1 MKILAAE
8 DSPVTR
14 RLLERTLQGWGH
26 EVVSTQS
33 GGTAWALYE
42 AGEFRLVISD
52 WQMPD
57 VDGLEL
63 CRRIRTR
70 KVKDYCYFIML
81 TARTGKANFLEG
93 MEAGV
98 DDYLTKP
105 FDTDQLKVR
114 LRVAERIL
122 GLQSDVQTLQG
133 LLPICAWCRKI
144 RDDTETWRSL
154 EDYVGSRTQAEFT
167 HSICPECSQN
177 QLDAMSAPKPDSGN
191 AKREKR

>member
-14 RLLERTLQGWGH
+14 RLLEKTLENWGH
-26 EVVSTQS
+26 EVVSTKS
-33 GGTAWALYE
+33 GLTAWALYQ
-42 AGEFRLVISD
+42 AGDFRLVISD
-52 WQMPD
+52 WQMPEL
-57 VDGLEL
+57 DGIEL

-70 KVKDYCYFIML
+70 KVKEYCYFIML

-93 MEAGV
+93 MAAGV

-114 LRVAERIL
+114 LLVAQRIL
-122 GLQSDVQTLQG
+122 ALQSDVQTLQG

-144 RDDTETWRSL
+144 RDESQLWRSL

-167 HSICPECSQN
+167 HSICPDCSEK
-177 QLDAMSAPKPDSGN
+177 QLAALSDP
-191 AKREKR
+191 KREK